1 MVRVTFTQLNSL
13 LYKRRARGGK
23 LRRIHVAVIPQWRAC
38 HNDHVAVAL
47 RRSTRHHDHVAVV
60 LRRSTRHNDHVA
72 VLCASERWP
81 TQHRAHGRDCN
92 GRSHLLSLSPRPS
105 DPSLG
110 GRLGLGSRPSLR
122 GGTLGS
128 IHLPPPIVLVNT
140 SLVIEAPDQWTP
152 QFGRGPSS
160 AREAGD
166 QKSP

>member
-13 LYKRRARGGK
+13 LYKRRVRGGK

-38 HNDHVAVAL
+38 HNDHVSVA
-47 RRSTRHHDHVAVV
+47 

-72 VLCASERWP
+72 VLCASERRP

-110 GRLGLGSRPSLR
+110 GQLGLGSRPSLR